1 MILRFIS
8 ITCRRT
14 ARGELTEEP
23 YLAIAIDDN
32 PDLDWISNGGAF
44 WGSHGGTRGYP
55 MRTGQ
60 SRSIDRTVEFHS
72 RVRVERYE
80 VDHVFGTMSHSRNDH
95 IGGFIVLPE
104 PVGRHH
110 VVLGPDLSG
119 TTGRHYTITYQ
130 VTEHENDS
138 LVVGCLQ
145 LISLECHDAQEV
157 TDEVV
162 IKVDDNEVW
171 GPRTMKT
178 RRVVAIEGIP
188 FIPVARTAHIELWE
202 NDSSGRSDR
211 FGQLVLDIPEN
222 FDFSSTSTHEFRWR
236 RSSADDARYTLTYR
250 VNRVRDPPGENPC
263 QGV

>member
-44 WGSHGGTRGYP
+44 WGSHGGTRGYS

-60 SRSIDRTVEFHS
+60 SRRIDRTVEFHS
-72 RVRVERYE
+72 RVRVELYE
-80 VDHVFGTMSHSRNDH
+80 VDHVFGTMDHSRNDH

-110 VVLGPDLSG
+110 EVLGPDLSG
-119 TTGRHYTITYQ
+119 TTGRHYTITFE

-138 LVVGCLQ
+138 LVIGYLDF
-145 LISLECHDAQEV
+145 ISLECQDAQEA

-162 IKVDDNEVW
+162 IKVDDEEVW
-171 GPRTMKT
+171 GSRTMKT
-178 RRVVAIEGIP
+178 RRVAAIDDLSPIP
-188 FIPVARTAHIELWE
+188 IARTAHIELWE

-222 FDFSSTSTHEFRWR
+222 FDFSATYTHEFRWR
-236 RSSADDARYTLTYR
+236 RSSVDDARYTLTYQ
-250 VNRVRDPPGENPC
+250 VNRA
-263 QGV
+263 